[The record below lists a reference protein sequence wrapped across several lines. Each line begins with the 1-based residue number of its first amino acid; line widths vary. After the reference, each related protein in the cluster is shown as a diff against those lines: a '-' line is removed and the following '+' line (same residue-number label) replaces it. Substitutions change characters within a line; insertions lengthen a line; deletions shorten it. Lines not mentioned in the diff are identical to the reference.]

1 MVAFTHD
8 QQSTTETQWLAAPG
22 MKAMSSLEIDW
33 SSLSRLI
40 VVSAHPDDETLGA
53 AGLLQKAAAHG
64 VPIDV
69 IVATWGEKSHPDSPT
84 HSASELAR
92 VRAAE
97 LELALDILAPEAHH
111 RVLGI
116 PDGHVESHMAA
127 LEAEISAAA
136 GPGGSALIVAP
147 WSADGHTDHDAAG
160 TAAANA
166 ARTTGSLFL
175 EYPIWMWHWGQPNTL
190 DTARDVIPW
199 PAFRRLDLSDI
210 EKTTKNTAM
219 ASHASQVCPLSPAPE
234 DAELLSAGMLS
245 HFQRSFETFIDVA
258 GRYLPSGSA
267 AAGWVQQQFDVVH
280 AAGAEPWNPP
290 AWYEHRKRGLLLAG
304 LDRAHYESGLELG
317 CSTGALLEELA
328 PRCSQLLGVDAS
340 SEAVDTAR
348 RRTAHQPAVTCRHSV
363 LPTDWP
369 AGKFDLFVLSETGY
383 YFSAAGLS
391 DLVDHLI
398 GSALPGATLAVC
410 HWRHTIVGWPL
421 DGADVHRI
429 LRGDDRLELT
439 GAYLEDDFMLDFFRI
454 SRLP

>member
-8 QQSTTETQWLAAPG
+8 QQSTAEGQWLAAPG
-22 MKAMSSLEIDW
+22 MTAMSSLEIDW
-33 SSLSRLI
+33 SRLSRLI

-53 AGLLQKAAAHG
+53 AGLLQRATELG

-84 HSASELAR
+84 HSASDLTR

-97 LELALDILAPEAHH
+97 LKSALDILAPASHH

-116 PDGHVESHMAA
+116 PDGHVASNMAV
-127 LEAEISAAA
+127 LEAAISAAA
-136 GPGGSALIVAP
+136 GPGGRTLIVAP

-175 EYPIWMWHWGQPNTL
+175 EYPIWMWHWGQPNAL
-190 DTARDVIPW
+190 ETARDVIPW
-199 PAFRRLDLSDI
+199 PAFRRLDLSDH
-210 EKTTKNTAM
+210 EKTAKITAM
-219 ASHASQVCPLSPAPE
+219 ASHVSQVRPLSPAPE

-258 GRYLPSGSA
+258 GRFVPSDSA
-267 AAGWVQQQFDVVH
+267 AVGWVQQQFDVIH

-290 AWYEHRKRGLLLAG
+290 AWYEQRKRALLLAG
-304 LDRAHYESGLELG
+304 LDRAHFDSGLELG

-328 PRCSQLLGVDAS
+328 PRCAQLLGLDAS
-340 SEAVDTAR
+340 GEAVESAR
-348 RRTAHQPAVTCRHSV
+348 RRTAHLPAVTCRHSV
-363 LPTDWP
+363 LPADWP
-369 AGKFDLFVLSETGY
+369 VGKFDLFVLSETGY

-391 DLVDHLI
+391 CLVDHLI
-398 GSALPGATLAVC
+398 GSALPGATLVAC
-410 HWRHTIVGWPL
+410 HWRHPIVGWPL
-421 DGADVHRI
+421 DGADVHGI

-439 GAYLEDDFMLDFFRI
+439 GTYLEEDFMLDFFRI
-454 SRLP
+454 GRLP